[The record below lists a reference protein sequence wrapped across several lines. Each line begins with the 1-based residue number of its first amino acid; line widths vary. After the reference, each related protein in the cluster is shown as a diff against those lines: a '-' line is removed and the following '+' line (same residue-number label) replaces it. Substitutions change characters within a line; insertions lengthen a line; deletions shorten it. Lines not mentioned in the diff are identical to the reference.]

1 MKALKLSS
9 YYEPEQV
16 ASTHLT
22 RDLDQAYVR
31 AGFAIEIYAP
41 SPTRGIS
48 DEIREKYKRIKYEEL
63 YDGKVQ
69 IHRFSMFREG
79 KNPIQRAVRYILCN
93 LIQYHKGTHAKDI
106 DLIMSGSTPPTQGV
120 LCAKVAKKL
129 SKKYKKKVPFVYNLQ
144 DIFPDSLVT
153 TGLTRKGS
161 ILWKIGRKI
170 ENYTYK
176 HAEKIIVISESMKK
190 NIMDK
195 GVPEEKIVVV
205 SNWID
210 TEATK
215 PVAKADN
222 RLFEELGLSRDK
234 FTVVYAG
241 NFGKAQGAGV
251 VLDAA
256 KLLRDREDVQFV
268 IFGGGAGFE
277 DAKAR
282 VADEG
287 IVNVTINGLLPQD
300 RVPEVYSLGD
310 IALITCKKG
319 VGESGMPSKTWSIMA
334 CNTPIIAAFDTD
346 SELAAVIEKAN
357 AGVTVEP
364 EDADKL
370 VAAILKMAGGGAQS
384 FTGGREYAIANAS
397 KETCTAKYVETI
409 KNAIGREEQL
419 ETV

>member
-1 MKALKLSS
+1 MKMLKLAAYCS
-9 YYEPEQV
+9 PEQI
-16 ASTHLT
+16 SSSHLS
-22 RDLDQAYVR
+22 RDLETAYIE
-31 AGFAIEIYAP
+31 AGFVIEIYAP
-41 SPTRGIS
+41 TPTRGVS
-48 DEIREKYKRIKYEEL
+48 AEVRKQYKKIKYEEKC
-63 YDGKVQ
+63 DGKVTVR
-69 IHRFSMFREG
+69 RFSMMREG
-79 KNPIQRAVRYILCN
+79 KNPIGRALRYLLVNLKHYHRGVR
-93 LIQYHKGTHAKDI
+93 AKDV
-106 DLIMSGSTPPTQGV
+106 DVVMAGSTPPTQGV

-129 SKKYKKKVPFVYNLQ
+129 SKKYKRKVPFVYNLQ

-170 ENYTYK
+170 ENYTYR
-176 HAEKIIVISESMKK
+176 HADKIIVISESMKK

-195 GVPEEKIVVV
+195 GVPEEKITVI

-215 PVAKADN
+215 PIAKADN
-222 RLFEELGLSRDK
+222 RLFEEFGISRDK

-256 KLLRDREDVQFV
+256 KLLREREDVQFV

-287 IVNVTINGLLPQD
+287 LANVTINGLLPQE

-310 IALITCKKG
+310 VALITCKKG
-319 VGESGMPSKTWSIMA
+319 VGNSGMPSKTWSIMA
-334 CNTPIIAAFDTD
+334 CNTPIVAAFDTD
-346 SELAAVIEKAN
+346 SELAEVIAKAN

-370 VAAILKMAGGGAQS
+370 ATAIGDMADSGAQS
-384 FTGGREYAIANAS
+384 FTGGREYVVANAS
-397 KETCTAKYVETI
+397 KDVCTAKYVETI
-409 KNAIGREEQL
+409 CAAIEG
-419 ETV
+419 VSW